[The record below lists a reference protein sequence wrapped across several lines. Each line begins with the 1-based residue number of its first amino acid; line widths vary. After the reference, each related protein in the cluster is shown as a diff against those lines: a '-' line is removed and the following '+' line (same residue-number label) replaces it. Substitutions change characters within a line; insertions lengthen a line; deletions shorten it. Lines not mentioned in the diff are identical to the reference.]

1 MPTYFMMVQADD
13 FQSGEFD
20 PRIRLR
26 RFQQEEV
33 FQRLAPGRRVH
44 LRRPDGT
51 RQSTTLEH
59 VSVDGLTREAYSDA
73 DDATLLSFPTDPVI
87 RLRFKL
93 RITDAVAPPGT
104 EVWLV
109 D

>member
-1 MPTYFMMVQADD
+1 MPTYLMTVQAED
-13 FQSGEFD
+13 FRGGEFS
-20 PRIRLR
+20 PQIRLR

-33 FQRLAPGRRVH
+33 FQHLAPGRRVH

-51 RQSTTLEH
+51 RESTTLEH
-59 VSVDGLTREAYSDA
+59 VSVEGLTRVAYSAA
-73 DDATLLSFPTDPVI
+73 DEATLLSFPTDPVI
-87 RLRFKL
+87 RLKFKL

-104 EVWLV
+104 VIWLV